1 MPEINRLIHAYI
13 HYLRTQRRLSPN
25 TQESYLL
32 DLLDLARY
40 SKENGV
46 EDPKSLSRHLLR
58 NYLSA
63 LKENG
68 KASASTLARRIS
80 SIRGWLKYLES
91 REGMD
96 TSHLGGSR
104 FGKGVK
110 RKKPLPRA
118 LTETQILSLLTA
130 ALSQVEKA
138 ESVQKR
144 FVALR
149 TLTVLELLYSSGL
162 RVTELCHLADSSVDW
177 RSALVRVLGKGSKER
192 IVPIGSS
199 ALEIL
204 LKYRTERQRRIMA
217 GAMTP
222 SQYLFSNRQGNPL
235 TRVTIESDV
244 RRTAKLA
251 GLELTPHALRHSFAT
266 HMLVRGLDLRN
277 LQEMLGHK
285 SLEATQVY
293 TTLTPQALQKTY
305 QRTHPRA

>member
-1 MPEINRLIHAYI
+1 MEIQRLIHNYI
-13 HYLRTQRRLSPN
+13 HYLRTQRRLAAN

-32 DLLDLARY
+32 DLLDMARY
-40 SKENGV
+40 AKENSV

-63 LKENG
+63 LKESG
-68 KASASTLARRIS
+68 QASAATLARRIS

-130 ALSQVEKA
+130 ALREVEHA
-138 ESVQKR
+138 PTPVKR
-144 FVALR
+144 FVAFR

-162 RVTELCHLADSSVDW
+162 RVTELCQLVDSAVDW

-192 IVPIGSS
+192 IVPVGSS

-204 LKYRTERQRRIMA
+204 LKYRMERQSRILEGEMV
-217 GAMTP
+217 P
-222 SQYLFSNRQGNPL
+222 NSYLFSNRQGKPL

-244 RRTAKLA
+244 RKVARAA
-251 GLELTPHALRHSFAT
+251 GLKLTPHALRHSFAT